1 MEPTDAL
8 FMTIVKIVLIIIF
21 VTIPLL
27 LGVVANISTKHPRA
41 MFIAG
46 KTVLILLTIFIV
58 ISLSISVIFAIN
70 EQDSTQRP
78 YIFAW
83 SVCWLLIAIF
93 PLSTFYLTT
102 SKKTKKQKTC
112 YLTILSIMLFSI
124 LSGAEFL
131 YNRAF
136 GYVFQTERFELSI
149 NDFYSNH
156 PEADKNSDINIFISI
171 QNGADE
177 LTANISVYKDS
188 ITLKTTELNFISS
201 EIISS
206 EKPQKDS
213 CYRNDLPRDL
223 VQNIIEEITYYQ
235 PEIEY
240 SWVGDLCFHPF
251 AFIELANNKNATTI
265 ILKLPDIDEYHPSAQ
280 RLAKK
285 IASLVNNSKIDPTKG
300 CSN

>member
-8 FMTIVKIVLIIIF
+8 FMTIVKIVLITIF
-21 VTIPLL
+21 AIIPLL
-27 LGVVANISTKHPRA
+27 LGIFANISTKHPRA

-46 KTVLILLTIFIV
+46 KTVSILLTIFII

-83 SVCWLLIAIF
+83 CICWLLIAIF
-93 PLSTFYLTT
+93 PLSTFDLTT
-102 SKKTKKQKTC
+102 SQKTKKQKTC
-112 YLTILSIMLFSI
+112 YLTISFITFFLI
-124 LSGAEFL
+124 LSGSEFL

-156 PEADKNSDINIFISI
+156 PEADKNSDINIFASI
-171 QNGADE
+171 QNGEDE
-177 LTANISVYKDS
+177 FTANISVYKDS
-188 ITLKTTELNFISS
+188 ITLKATELRYISS
-201 EIISS
+201 KKS
-206 EKPQKDS
+206 QKDS

-223 VQNIIEEITYYQ
+223 VQDIIEEITYYQ

-240 SWVGDLCFHPF
+240 TWVGDLCFHPF
-251 AFIELANNKNATTI
+251 AFVELANNKNATTI
-265 ILKLPDIDEYHPSAQ
+265 ILKLPDIDEYHPNAQ

-285 IASLVNNSKIDPTKG
+285 FASLVNDSKIDPTKG

>member
-8 FMTIVKIVLIIIF
+8 FMIIVNIVLFIIF
-21 VTIPLL
+21 AIIPLL
-27 LGVVANISTKHPRA
+27 LGIFANISTKHPRA
-41 MFIAG
+41 MSIAG
-46 KTVLILLTIFIV
+46 KTVSILLTIITV
-58 ISLSISVIFAIN
+58 ISLSISVIYAIN

-83 SVCWLLIAIF
+83 CICWLLIAIF
-93 PLSTFYLTT
+93 PLSTFDLTT
-102 SKKTKKQKTC
+102 SQKTKKQKTC
-112 YLTILSIMLFSI
+112 YLTISFITFFLI
-124 LSGAEFL
+124 LSGSEFL

-156 PEADKNSDINIFISI
+156 PEADKNSDINIFASI
-171 QNGADE
+171 QNGEDE
-177 LTANISVYKDS
+177 FTANISVYKDS
-188 ITLKTTELNFISS
+188 ITLKATELRYISS

-206 EKPQKDS
+206 EKLQKDS

-223 VQNIIEEITYYQ
+223 VQDIIEEITYYQ

-240 SWVGDLCFHPF
+240 NWAADLCMHPH
-251 AFIELANNKNATTI
+251 ASIELANNKNATTI
-265 ILKLPDIDEYHPSAQ
+265 KLNLPDIDEYHPNAQ
-280 RLAKK
+280 RLARK
-285 IASLVNNSKIDPTKG
+285 IKSLAKDSKINPTKG

>member
-8 FMTIVKIVLIIIF
+8 FMTIVKIVLITIFAIIPF
-21 VTIPLL
+21 IF
-27 LGVVANISTKHPRA
+27 GVFANISTKHHRA
-41 MFIAG
+41 TFIAG
-46 KTVLILLTIFIV
+46 KTVSILLTIFII
-58 ISLSISVIFAIN
+58 ISLSISVIFAIK
-70 EQDSTQRP
+70 EQDSSQRP

-83 SVCWLLIAIF
+83 YICWLLIAIF
-93 PLSTFYLTT
+93 PLSTFDLTT
-102 SKKTKKQKTC
+102 SQKTKKQKTC
-112 YLTILSIMLFSI
+112 YLTISFITFFLI
-124 LSGAEFL
+124 LSGSEFL

-156 PEADKNSDINIFISI
+156 PEADKNSDINIFASI
-171 QNGADE
+171 QNGEDE
-177 LTANISVYKDS
+177 FTANISVYKDS
-188 ITLKTTELNFISS
+188 ITLKATELRYISS

-206 EKPQKDS
+206 EKSQKDS

-223 VQNIIEEITYYQ
+223 VQDIIEEITYYQ

-240 SWVGDLCFHPF
+240 TWVGDLCFHPF
-251 AFIELANNKNATTI
+251 AFIELANNKNANTI
-265 ILKLPDIDEYHPSAQ
+265 ILKLPNIDEYHPNAQ

-285 IASLVNNSKIDPTKG
+285 IKSLAKDSKIDPTKG

>member
-1 MEPTDAL
+1 
-8 FMTIVKIVLIIIF
+8 MTILKIILIIIF
-21 VTIPLL
+21 SIIPFL
-27 LGVVANISTKHPRA
+27 LGVFANISTKHHRA

-46 KTVLILLTIFIV
+46 KTVSILLTIFII

-83 SVCWLLIAIF
+83 CICWLLIAIF
-93 PLSTFYLTT
+93 PLSTFDLTT
-102 SKKTKKQKTC
+102 SQKTKKQKTY
-112 YLTILSIMLFSI
+112 YLTISFITFFLI
-124 LSGAEFL
+124 LSGSEFL

-156 PEADKNSDINIFISI
+156 PEADKNSDINIFASI
-171 QNGADE
+171 QNGEDE
-177 LTANISVYKDS
+177 FTANISVYKDS
-188 ITLKTTELNFISS
+188 ITLKATELRYISS

-206 EKPQKDS
+206 EKLQKDS

-223 VQNIIEEITYYQ
+223 VQDIIEEITYYQ
-235 PEIEY
+235 PENEY
-240 SWVGDLCFHPF
+240 TWVGDLCFHPF
-251 AFIELANNKNATTI
+251 AFVDLVNNKNATTI
-265 ILKLPDIDEYHPSAQ
+265 KLHLPDIDEFHPNAR
-280 RLAKK
+280 RLVKK
-285 IASLVNNSKIDPTKG
+285 INSLVNDSKIDPTKG